1 MTSTFGGIEL
11 AKRALQTQQKSLMTT
26 GHNIANANNENYS
39 RQQAVQGTTTPYT
52 VPGLNQS
59 ANAGQIGTG
68 VEVKKIERMRDS
80 FVDSRIRAENH
91 GLGEWEMKK
100 ENLKEIESIFNEL
113 EEGGLVNSLDE
124 FWTSW
129 QELNNNPES
138 LAMRETLVQKSITL
152 TTQMNHFDTALEE
165 FKGNLG
171 SEVEG
176 RVDEFN
182 ALTSRIASLNDQI
195 KAIETDGKKNAND
208 LMDERDA
215 LLDDLS
221 KLADVSIR
229 TTKDN
234 EANVSL
240 NGINVV
246 QGKFAHKL
254 EESTTGE
261 EMDVEENFV
270 ASFDDGDYDY
280 IRIVSD
286 DDEVDNIDISIDNFD
301 NDEVTIEID
310 NNGTS
315 ETVEID
321 INNLGSLEDE
331 IKDILEEDYN
341 IDVKNITIFENRLK
355 NKVITE
361 DDGGFDWNND
371 EIDLN
376 SDFEQEFEDYNYSVE
391 KYQFQVGGNSVQINS
406 GEIKGLQDVRDK
418 VDDYRVNNLDRLTRR
433 LVSEVNHIHSN
444 GYDMEGD
451 AVDEGFFTFNTE
463 DDGKVPTAGHIQVNE
478 NIVDDPSKIAASANG
493 ELGDGSNAQRI
504 ADLRYKG
511 DAINSTGF
519 NDYWQTQT
527 SMLGI
532 DIERADR
539 MHSNQKV
546 LTDDLKAKRD
556 EVSGVS
562 LDEEMTEM
570 VKFQHGYNAAGRII
584 TRLDEMFNTLVNAI

>member
-11 AKRALQTQQKSLMTT
+11 AKRALQTQQKSLMVT

-68 VEVKKIERMRDS
+68 VEVKKIERMRDN

-152 TTQMNHFDTALEE
+152 TTQMNHFDSALEE

-171 SEVEG
+171 TEIEG

-195 KAIETDGKKNAND
+195 KAVETDGKKNAND
-208 LMDERDA
+208 LIDERDA

-221 KLADVSIR
+221 KLADVNIR
-229 TTKDN
+229 TTEDN

-254 EESTTGE
+254 EESTAGE
-261 EMDVEENFV
+261 EMELEENFV
-270 ASFDDGDYDY
+270 AAFSGDSVENDGEEYDY

-286 DDEVDNIDISIDNFD
+286 EDIDNIEIEFGDDDGYDDGTITLDREDTSNF
-301 NDEVTIEID
+301 EERIR
-310 NNGTS
+310 G
-315 ETVEID
+315 
-321 INNLGSLEDE
+321 LLEDE
-331 IKDILEEDYN
+331 GEHDIKNVTVFEDRLGKALGDEDWELDN
-341 IDVKNITIFENRLK
+341 DNVNFEH
-355 NKVITE
+355 
-361 DDGGFDWNND
+361 
-371 EIDLN
+371 
-376 SDFEQEFEDYNYSVE
+376 EFEGYKEDGIE

-433 LVSEVNHIHSN
+433 LVSEVNHIHGN
-444 GYDMEGD
+444 GYDMNGD
-451 AVDEGFFTFNTE
+451 AVGEDHENFFTFNTE

-546 LTDDLKAKRD
+546 LTDSLKAKRD

-570 VKFQHGYNAAGRII
+570 VKFQHGYNAAGRVIS
-584 TRLDEMFNTLVNAI
+584 RLDEMFNTLVNTI